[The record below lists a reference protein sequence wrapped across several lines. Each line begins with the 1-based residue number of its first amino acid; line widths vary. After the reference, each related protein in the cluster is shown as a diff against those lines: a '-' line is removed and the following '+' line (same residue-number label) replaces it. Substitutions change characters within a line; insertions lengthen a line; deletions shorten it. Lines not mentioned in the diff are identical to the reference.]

1 MGIFP
6 GSASDSYTVSNVSV
20 TYKEIIWGEGQE
32 PTPAP
37 TPTELPDGK
46 GVYKFKGNNT
56 EVTNGNPWP
65 NNDTLTFV
73 DGVNPQIAQYFAE
86 KEDPAII
93 DPDLV
98 ANYLNYVGGMA
109 GDSSHPQITLNAPAG
124 KYVVY
129 YLGYNHGNN
138 MTATVDGNTY
148 TAGAGVNLAYR
159 GDRTDVILKL
169 YTIGIEMQSANSTI
183 TFDST
188 DQYLPDL
195 YAIVVVGTGEFQAQ
209 ETYVLNYEDFT
220 TGRRDY
226 ADTSYTINPGVSES
240 VAALFAS
247 ASDSTKV
254 DTRFTEHY
262 VNYIGQ
268 ANDNNTDPE
277 GAARAPIGTLEQ
289 GLYTMY
295 YLGKSSNQ
303 SITATISSPFL
314 TEDESVVASLPGGSG
329 VDFATKDGAS
339 DILQLYTFTFYVEQ
353 DMIGAELKLVNS
365 NANNWIPDLYGVAIT
380 KTKTDFENIV
390 TINQSEFV
398 GGENGGTNR
407 AAPYTFTAE
416 ADEHPFIKN
425 LLGGSSDA
433 AQTNS
438 ALVATYRD
446 HIGQGNATTKSGLF
460 LESGSYTVYYIA
472 ATNNQEEEVYATLS
486 DADGTTNHIDNQQM
500 SYLGILGK
508 RSGSD
513 GKANLTVY
521 AYDFTL
527 GENLNN
533 GSLSFNSKDVNTWL
547 PDLCSAVIVKTPGFG
562 TGSTDKGQYVDGNSE
577 AQGVIRF
584 FQPYTSAK
592 EADKYGFYFFVG
604 DTGEIITG
612 TLEGA
617 ADGVTEAGGFYGDI
631 NAIPQSQ
638 WGTTIY
644 AKGFI
649 EQSNEVFYGETFSD
663 SVGTN
668 PEQVTYPE

>member
-1 MGIFP
+1 M
-6 GSASDSYTVSNVSV
+6 
-20 TYKEIIWGEGQE
+20 
-32 PTPAP
+32 
-37 TPTELPDGK
+37 
-46 GVYKFKGNNT
+46 
-56 EVTNGNPWP
+56 
-65 NNDTLTFV
+65 
-73 DGVNPQIAQYFAE
+73 
-86 KEDPAII
+86 
-93 DPDLV
+93 
-98 ANYLNYVGGMA
+98 
-109 GDSSHPQITLNAPAG
+109 
-124 KYVVY
+124 
-129 YLGYNHGNN
+129 
-138 MTATVDGNTY
+138 
-148 TAGAGVNLAYR
+148 
-159 GDRTDVILKL
+159 
-169 YTIGIEMQSANSTI
+169 
-183 TFDST
+183 
-188 DQYLPDL
+188 
-195 YAIVVVGTGEFQAQ
+195 
-209 ETYVLNYEDFT
+209 
-220 TGRRDY
+220 
-226 ADTSYTINPGVSES
+226 
-240 VAALFAS
+240 
-247 ASDSTKV
+247 
-254 DTRFTEHY
+254 
-262 VNYIGQ
+262 NYIGKPD
-268 ANDNNTDPE
+268 AIHNSDPE

-295 YLGKSSNQ
+295 YLGYENNNA
-303 SITATISSPFL
+303 ITATISSPFL

-380 KTKTDFENIV
+380 KTDFENIV
-390 TINQSEFV
+390 TINQSEF
-398 GGENGGTNR
+398 EDERNR
-407 AAPYTFTAE
+407 GNNPNNAAPYNFTE
-416 ADEHPFIKN
+416 DADEHPFIKN

-486 DADGTTNHIDNQQM
+486 DADSNYINNQQM
-500 SYLGILGK
+500 SYLGILGE

-527 GENLNN
+527 EENLNN
-533 GSLSFNSKDVNTWL
+533 GSLSFNSKDVKTWL
-547 PDLCSAVIVKTPGFG
+547 PDLCSAVIVKNPGFG